1 MVEIIK
7 NPPKAQDF
15 MEASRSF
22 GNYDLA
28 LSLADLIDNSI
39 TAKATEINIF
49 ASYDSKKVHVLDNGL
64 GMNKEKLIDSMRM
77 ASRNPKTENESN
89 DLGRFGL
96 GLKTASFSQCSCLNV
111 FTFDG
116 LGYSGAEWDLD
127 DCDDFTMKVFAEEEV
142 KNSLHNSFKQDSGT
156 EIIWSKLTRLIESNH
171 LTREDFNSLIINATN
186 EISLIFHRYLK
197 GNLNNKKQISISI
210 NGTKLEA
217 IDPFY
222 SPSAPLQT
230 QVFEPEYITFK
241 KKQIKVQLYVLPHFS
256 KLSKKDSDNLAGKE
270 GYVKNSGFYIYRENR
285 LIIRGTWF
293 KLFPHGELSKL
304 ARVLVDIP
312 NSLDNEWKITVD
324 KSEAQ
329 LPTAL
334 KSRLTGLIK
343 NTYSIGSKKVFQKTS
358 VTVPSNENSNIW
370 KQEVKNDGSS
380 FFSINYNYPL
390 IKNTLK
396 TLSKDDKKQLNSI
409 LSLIEKGLPLDTIH
423 SLYSDNPENFYQGY
437 TTEEPV
443 ELGIEYFMY
452 QKEKGVRPETL
463 IEQLEAMHPFSEYI
477 DKIKLTLNKRKLI

>member
-39 TAKATEINIF
+39 TAEATTINIF
-49 ASYDSKKVHVLDNGL
+49 ASYDTKKVHVLDNGE
-64 GMNKEKLIDSMRM
+64 GMSREKLIDSMRM
-77 ASRNPKTENESN
+77 ASRNPKNENKKN

-96 GLKTASFSQCSCLNV
+96 GLKTASFAQCSCLSV

-116 LGYSGAEWDLD
+116 HVYSGAEWDLD
-127 DCDDFTMKVFAEEEV
+127 NCDDFAMKVFGEEEV
-142 KNSLHNSFKQDSGT
+142 KNRLHPSFKENSGT
-156 EIIWSKLTRLIESNH
+156 EIVWSNLTRLIESDN
-171 LTREDFNSLIINATN
+171 LTRDDFNSLIINATN

-197 GNLNNKKQISISI
+197 GNTTNKKQINISI
-210 NGTKLEA
+210 NGTQLEA
-217 IDPFY
+217 IDPLY

-230 QVFEPEYITFK
+230 QVFEPEYISFK

-304 ARVLVDIP
+304 ARVSVDIP

-329 LPTAL
+329 LPTGL

-343 NTYSIGSKKVFQKTS
+343 NTYSIGSKKVFQKS
-358 VTVPSNENSNIW
+358 SATVPTDKNSNIW
-370 KQEVKNDGSS
+370 NQEVKNDGSS
-380 FFSINYNYPL
+380 FFSINHNYPI
-390 IKNTLK
+390 IKNTLSI
-396 TLSKDDKKQLNSI
+396 LSKDERKQLTSI

-443 ELGIEYFMY
+443 ELGIEYFNY
-452 QKEKGVRPETL
+452 QKQKGFDEKTL
-463 IEQLEAMHPFSEYI
+463 IIQLETMYPFSEYI
-477 DKIKLTLNKRKLI
+477 DKIKSRLNEMGLI